1 MNSYVIQSVG
11 QSLRV
16 NQKWSKHLQLA
27 KPTRFWRGRIR
38 DSKPAQGHSWLLS
51 QGSLDGLHRRV
62 VEEECL
68 LGQLYLVKQSACAHG
83 ECRPPPPSPVPF
95 TDSLCFEGPGSFM
108 ASCWPGQVYRSFCWR
123 EAKVCTN
130 GWHRLLKV
138 L

>member
-11 QSLRV
+11 RSLHV

-27 KPTRFWRGRIR
+27 KPTRFWRGRVR

-83 ECRPPPPSPVPF
+83 ERRPPTPSPVPF
-95 TDSLCFEGPGSFM
+95 TDSLCFEAQG
-108 ASCWPGQVYRSFCWR
+108 ASWLLAGLARFTEASVG

-130 GWHRLLKV
+130 GWHGLLKV

>member
-83 ECRPPPPSPVPF
+83 ECRPPPPSPLLTASVLRAQGASWLLAGLARF
-95 TDSLCFEGPGSFM
+95 TEASVGERQKYAQM
-108 ASCWPGQVYRSFCWR
+108 AGTGFSKCCR
-123 EAKVCTN
+123 
-130 GWHRLLKV
+130 
-138 L
+138 